1 MQRVVQLRYYGE
13 GNQQNYPSDISAAK
27 LYNGSI
33 FKDYSPIVQLGIQHD
48 SDKEI
53 NFYINGAANPIR
65 THPYGLFE
73 LDLTDKTA
81 IQFLRFDITA
91 STITNGKPLIIDIVY
106 KE

>member
-13 GNQQNYPSDISAAK
+13 SDNRNYPTDISAAK
-27 LYNGSI
+27 LKNGSI

-48 SDKEI
+48 SDKDIE
-53 NFYINGAANPIR
+53 FYINGAEHPIK

-81 IQFLRFDITA
+81 IQWLSFNINA
-91 STITNGKPLIIDIVY
+91 NTITNGKPLIIDIVY